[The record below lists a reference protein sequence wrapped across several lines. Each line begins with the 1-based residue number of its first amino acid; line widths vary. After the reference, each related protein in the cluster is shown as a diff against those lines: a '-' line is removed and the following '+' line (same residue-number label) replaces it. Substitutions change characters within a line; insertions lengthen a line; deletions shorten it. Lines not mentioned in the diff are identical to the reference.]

1 MSLAGVDRLGL
12 ELIQRTTVVRRPHLA
27 RPTLTELR
35 LPIPPAPLP
44 HRGYIDIPSAV
55 EKLVAQMM
63 FDVLSMISL
72 SMRSSSYEY
81 TKSDEE
87 FYMEEEE
94 DIAMVLALHVH
105 KNKCRSMAV
114 PSSVGRC

>member
-1 MSLAGVDRLGL
+1 
-12 ELIQRTTVVRRPHLA
+12 
-27 RPTLTELR
+27 
-35 LPIPPAPLP
+35 
-44 HRGYIDIPSAV
+44 
-55 EKLVAQMM
+55 
-63 FDVLSMISL
+63 
-72 SMRSSSYEY
+72 MRSSSYEY